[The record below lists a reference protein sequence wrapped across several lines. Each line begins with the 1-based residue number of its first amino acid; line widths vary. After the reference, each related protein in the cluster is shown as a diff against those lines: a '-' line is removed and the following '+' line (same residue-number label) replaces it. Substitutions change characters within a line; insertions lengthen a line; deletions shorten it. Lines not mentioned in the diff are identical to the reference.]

1 MNLTELK
8 RCKRGLVTRISKY
21 NHECRVHGVR
31 VGSVVDMVY
40 HYHDKV
46 VVIVHFRETVI
57 ISKEIAKHIIVEAI
71 K

>member
-1 MNLTELK
+1 MKLTELK

-21 NHECRVHGVR
+21 NHECRMHGVR

-46 VVIVHFRETVI
+46 VVIVHFRDTVTI
-57 ISKEIAKHIIVEAI
+57 PKSIAKYITVEAI